1 MTTLFYRNFRLL
13 ILAILIII
21 VWGTSSFFT
30 LPRLEDPELTSRL
43 AVITTFWP
51 GADAERVETLITE
64 KIESEL
70 SEIEEIK
77 DYDSTSR
84 AGTSIIQI
92 ELLDSVEA
100 INADTIWLRIREQ
113 LNQVDSQLPNG
124 TSKPRLEE
132 LEVKAYAII
141 TALTWEQDTEPNY
154 AILTRLSE

>member
-64 KIESEL
+64 KIEAEL

-84 AGTSIIQI
+84 VG
-92 ELLDSVEA
+92 
-100 INADTIWLRIREQ
+100 
-113 LNQVDSQLPNG
+113 
-124 TSKPRLEE
+124 
-132 LEVKAYAII
+132 
-141 TALTWEQDTEPNY
+141 
-154 AILTRLSE
+154 